1 MRVLGKTMNLL
12 VNGCSFS
19 RGPTS
24 WPYYINKAN
33 IVNLACAGAGV
44 DYIFNTTIAELSQ
57 RRYDFVAIMWTAATR
72 IDLKVNDLADFNSS
86 PYTSAYQSTRNDWAE
101 KVIFPINDQDYVEK
115 DWVFGCGH
123 INNDPTLEKTKAFE
137 RQYFYQDAAQF
148 TYLLLIKMIAL
159 QNTLKQLNIPYLF
172 MYYQDYSQELQEHTE
187 LYQQLDQNCIYNEQN
202 IYTITKENNWYEQD
216 GIHPGPRAH
225 QQWAGLIAPLI
236 KC

>member
-1 MRVLGKTMNLL
+1 MNLL

-19 RGPTS
+19 RGPTA
-24 WPYYINKAN
+24 WPYHIPNAD

-57 RRYDFVAIMWTAATR
+57 RRYDFVAIMWTAAWR
-72 IDLKVNDLADFNSS
+72 IDLKVNSTVDFSSS
-86 PYTSAYQSTRNDWAE
+86 PYTSAYQSSQNDWE
-101 KVIFPINDQDYVEK
+101 DKVIVPINDQDYVEK

-123 INNDPTLEKTKAFE
+123 INKDPTLIKTKAFE

-159 QNTLKQLNIPYLF
+159 QNTLKQMNIPYLF
-172 MYYQDYSQELQEHTE
+172 MYYQDYSHELQAHTM
-187 LYQQLDQNCIYNEQN
+187 LYQQLDQGCIYNKQN
-202 IYTITKENNWYEQD
+202 IYTITKENNWYDDD
-216 GIHPGPRAH
+216 GIHPGVLAH
-225 QQWAGLIAPLI
+225 QQWAGLITPLI